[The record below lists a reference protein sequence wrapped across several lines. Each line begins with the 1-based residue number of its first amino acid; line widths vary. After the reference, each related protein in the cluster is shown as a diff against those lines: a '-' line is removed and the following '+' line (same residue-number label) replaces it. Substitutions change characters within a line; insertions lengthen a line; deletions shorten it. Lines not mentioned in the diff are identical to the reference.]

1 MADNYF
7 DRYGDAVAH
16 AKRTVD
22 RLGVSVLV
30 KRNDLGWVVSVSGSP
45 LLTKSSQSNATPR
58 EAIVENLNSQ
68 KLPSASNR
76 SIINASSE
84 QVRSKNVGVG
94 RINRAKPRFSSSPT
108 RRWHK
113 GVQRDQLIALK
124 LFYLGRGVAQ
134 SPRKALAIDLI
145 KQELAGDQASNI
157 VSDRPV
163 FFNLLLAEIY
173 RQSPDALSFRQR
185 AKDAERS
192 SNIFDFYMKI
202 VDATQKKSEVDKLT
216 GVTIA
221 DGNIQVK
228 RGKGEDGTFGPS
240 SDTAFVALGLIF
252 DDLTSEQSAYLYE
265 LTLTDIIEAE
275 NIGDDTLA

>member
-1 MADNYF
+1 M
-7 DRYGDAVAH
+7 
-16 AKRTVD
+16 
-22 RLGVSVLV
+22 
-30 KRNDLGWVVSVSGSP
+30 
-45 LLTKSSQSNATPR
+45 
-58 EAIVENLNSQ
+58 
-68 KLPSASNR
+68 
-76 SIINASSE
+76 
-84 QVRSKNVGVG
+84 
-94 RINRAKPRFSSSPT
+94 
-108 RRWHK
+108 
-113 GVQRDQLIALK
+113 
-124 LFYLGRGVAQ
+124 AQ

-173 RQSPDALSFRQR
+173 RPSPDALSFRRR

-202 VDATQKKSEVDKLT
+202 VDATQTKSVVDKLT
-216 GVTIA
+216 GVAIA
-221 DGNIQVK
+221 DGNIQVRTGAG
-228 RGKGEDGTFGPS
+228 RGDHGGDFGPL

-265 LTLTDIIEAE
+265 LTLIDIIEAE

>member
-1 MADNYF
+1 M
-7 DRYGDAVAH
+7 
-16 AKRTVD
+16 
-22 RLGVSVLV
+22 
-30 KRNDLGWVVSVSGSP
+30 
-45 LLTKSSQSNATPR
+45 
-58 EAIVENLNSQ
+58 
-68 KLPSASNR
+68 
-76 SIINASSE
+76 
-84 QVRSKNVGVG
+84 
-94 RINRAKPRFSSSPT
+94 
-108 RRWHK
+108 
-113 GVQRDQLIALK
+113 
-124 LFYLGRGVAQ
+124 AQ

-173 RQSPDALSFRQR
+173 RQSPDALSFRRR

-228 RGKGEDGTFGPS
+228 RGNGLHDGTFGPL